1 MCTNLDI
8 HEMYLRLKL
17 TCTFHQAPMNVSFG
31 HDKELKIGRYGT
43 SIKYLIGMASN
54 HLSCDMDSRRYQGRI
69 FQKI

>member
-43 SIKYLIGMASN
+43 SIINTWTWTKDWPKTYEGAE
-54 HLSCDMDSRRYQGRI
+54 
-69 FQKI
+69 